1 LANLQKLEILSIG
14 RNNIKSILP
23 LDVVANSLQQLWI
36 SYNQIEKLTGVTVL
50 KKLRTLYISNNKIK
64 DWVEMERLAELP
76 DLEDLHFVGNPLE
89 EKMTK
94 EGTWRN
100 EVARLL
106 PKLKKLDGILV
117 SEVSE
122 FLPSNTPTV
131 L

>member
-1 LANLQKLEILSIG
+1 MANLQKLEILSIG